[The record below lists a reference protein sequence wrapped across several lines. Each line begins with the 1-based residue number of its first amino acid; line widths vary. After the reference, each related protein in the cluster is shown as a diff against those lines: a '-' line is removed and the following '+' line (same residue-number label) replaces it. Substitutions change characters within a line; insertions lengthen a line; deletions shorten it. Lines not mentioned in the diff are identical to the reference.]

1 VRLGGAFRSS
11 GEPAHE
17 PGTSLTSHWFDRR
30 TLDRIRERYGE
41 YPVADVSYATVA
53 DFVDSF
59 ENLNQ
64 LACAQGDLKDV
75 QRPWVLKTVLS
86 TVPRGGRILEIGGGQ
101 PYVADLL
108 ARLGYEVW
116 LVDPYDGSG
125 NGPVEFEAYRTM
137 CPSVRFVRSVFDD
150 RLSDPPRGEFDCVL
164 SISVLEHIDHDG
176 LNGVFRGLAKFLTPN
191 GVSIHAIDHVHR
203 GRADREHLERLRFIT
218 LRSGLSTAK
227 LDMILS
233 QMESDTETYCL
244 SAESHNRWRGS
255 LPYEEFPMRICVGI
269 QLVSR
274 ATDLQV
280 IT

>member
-1 VRLGGAFRSS
+1 VRLRGALRSL
-11 GEPAHE
+11 GPPAHE
-17 PGTSLTSHWFDRR
+17 PGTSLTSHW
-30 TLDRIRERYGE
+30 LDERALESLRERYRE
-41 YPVADVSYATVA
+41 YQVADVSYATVA

-59 ENLNQ
+59 ENLNP

-108 ARLGYEVW
+108 SRLGYEMW

-125 NGPVEFEAYRTM
+125 NGPVEFEMYRTM
-137 CPSVRFVRSVFDD
+137 CPSIRFVRSVFDD
-150 RLSDPPRGEFDCVL
+150 RLSDPPQEAFDCVL

-176 LNGVFRGLAKFLTPN
+176 LDGVFRGLAKFLTPN
-191 GVSIHAIDHVHR
+191 GVSVHAIDHVHR
-203 GRADREHLERLRFIT
+203 GRADREHLEKLRFIT
-218 LRSGLSTAK
+218 SRSGLSTGK

-233 QMESDTETYCL
+233 QMESDTETYYL

-255 LPYEEFPMRICVGI
+255 LPYNEFPMRICVSI
-269 QLVSR
+269 QLVSW
-274 ATDLQV
+274 ATALQA
-280 IT
+280 I